1 MQAHNFDVDITT
13 PHTNQKIKINKD
25 FIEINNEKI
34 ACDDV
39 KAVKYGVSL
48 LGGSKKPSGK
58 EYIIDIL
65 SKADKTIS
73 IRFKS
78 GKVEELLEE
87 DHTYYYIMSGV
98 WQYVKKYLVGHFV
111 EALNDKTGFTV
122 ANTNVTNEGFMMTF
136 TTGFL
141 FWKKQK
147 TELVP
152 WSDLKYYLNKGVL
165 YVESLSDRKKRAT
178 FSLHNDWNAVVL
190 NTLLHYLW
198 QDSRKEK
205 LAKGKVI

>member
-13 PHTNQKIKINKD
+13 PHTNQKIKISKD
-25 FIEINNEKI
+25 FIEVNNDKI
-34 ACDDV
+34 ACEDV

-48 LGGSKKPSGK
+48 LGGVKNPSGK
-58 EYIIDIL
+58 DYIIDIL
-65 SKADKTIS
+65 SKTDKTIS

-98 WQYVKKYLVGHFV
+98 WQYVKKYLVGHFI
-111 EALNDKTGFTV
+111 EALNNKTSFSV
-122 ANTNVTNEGFMMTF
+122 AGTQITQQGFMMTF
-136 TTGFL
+136 STGFL

-152 WSDLKYYLNKGVL
+152 WSELKYYLNKGVL
-165 YVESLSDRKKRAT
+165 YVESLSDRNKKAT

-198 QDSRKEK
+198 QDHRKEK
-205 LAKGKVI
+205 LAKGQTI